1 MKNKYLLPI
10 VMLFGMSIALV
21 SCFND
26 LDLDPVHGLDAAD
39 VYENPDNYIHVLA
52 KIYSGLAMSGNQG
65 PAGNPDILG
74 IDEGFSAYLR
84 VIWNLQ
90 ELPTD
95 EAKCAWGDPGIP
107 ELDKMTWNS
116 TNSFVNAMYYR
127 IFFQIPLANEFIRE
141 SSDDKMNERGFSA
154 EDQERIRGYR
164 EEARFLR
171 ALSYYHAMDL
181 FGNVPFITEEDEV
194 GAFFP
199 EQIKRADL
207 FNYIES
213 ELLDMESKMMA
224 PQTNEYGRADKAA
237 VWTLLAKLY
246 LNAEVYTGTPRYA
259 DCATYSKKVID
270 EGGYSLEPEYEHL
283 FFADNNLSNEIIFPI
298 TFDGNFTQT
307 FGGTTFLTHA
317 SIGGDSMSAIDLS
330 YFGVEFGW
338 GGNRSTPQFAEK
350 FPDTDDKR
358 NLFFTFGQ
366 TLEFSDDAQLSDFT
380 VGYPIAKWRNIKQ
393 DGSMGSDATGNYVDI
408 DFPLFR
414 LADVYLMY
422 AECAARGNGDV
433 GTGVGYVNQLRER
446 AYGDALHNVVSI
458 TPESVLDE
466 RARELYWEGYRR
478 TDLIR
483 FGYFTGAGYNWA
495 FKGGSYDGTTG
506 ALSENLNLYPLPA
519 ADVTA
524 NPNLEQNP
532 GY

>member
-1 MKNKYLLPI
+1 MKNKYILPI
-10 VMLFGMSIALV
+10 AMLFGLSVSLV

-26 LDLDPVHGLDAAD
+26 LDLNPKYGLDAAD
-39 VYENPDNYIHVLA
+39 VYEDPDNYIHVLA
-52 KIYSGLAMSGNQG
+52 KLYSGLAMSGNQG

-127 IFFQIPLANEFIRE
+127 IFFQIPLCNEFIRE
-141 SSDDKMNERGFSA
+141 SADDKMNERGFSA
-154 EDQERIRGYR
+154 EDQDRIRGYKD
-164 EEARFLR
+164 EARFLR

-199 EQIKRADL
+199 EQISRPDL
-207 FNYIES
+207 FAYIES
-213 ELLDMESKMMA
+213 ELKDLEATMLA
-224 PQTNEYGRADKAA
+224 PQTNEYARADKAV
-237 VWTLLAKLY
+237 VWALLAKLY

-259 DCATYSKKVID
+259 DCATYCKKVID
-270 EGGYSLEPEYEHL
+270 EGGYSLEPEYAHL
-283 FFADNNLSNEIIFPI
+283 FFADNNLSNEVIFPI

-317 SIGGDSMSAIDLS
+317 SIGGDSMSVIDLS

-338 GGNRSTPQFAEK
+338 GGNRATPEFAEK

-358 NLFFTFGQ
+358 NMFYTIGQ
-366 TLEFSDDAQLSDFT
+366 TLEFTDDTQLSEFT
-380 VGYPIAKWRNIKQ
+380 VGWPVAKWRNIKQ

-422 AECAARGNGDV
+422 AECAARGSGDV
-433 GTGVGYVNQLRER
+433 GLGLGYVNQLRER
-446 AYGDALHNVVSI
+446 AYGDALHNVASI
-458 TPESVLDE
+458 TPESILDE
-466 RARELYWEGYRR
+466 RARELQWEGYRR

-483 FGYFTGAGYNWA
+483 YGLFTGGDYVWA
-495 FKGGSYDGTTG
+495 FKGGSFIGT
-506 ALSENLNLYPLPA
+506 AVDDHLNLYPLPA
-519 ADVTA
+519 SDVVA